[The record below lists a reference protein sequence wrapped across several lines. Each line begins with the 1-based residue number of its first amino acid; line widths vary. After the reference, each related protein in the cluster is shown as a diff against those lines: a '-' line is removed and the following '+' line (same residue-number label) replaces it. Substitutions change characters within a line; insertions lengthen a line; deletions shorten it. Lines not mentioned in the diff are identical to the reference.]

1 MLKSKIKGFLDA
13 CYVLCVLMVF
23 IIAAL
28 LTKRKTRLFR
38 RRLKG
43 D

>member
-28 LTKRKTRLFR
+28 LTREKL
-38 RRLKG
+38 
-43 D
+43 DYSDED